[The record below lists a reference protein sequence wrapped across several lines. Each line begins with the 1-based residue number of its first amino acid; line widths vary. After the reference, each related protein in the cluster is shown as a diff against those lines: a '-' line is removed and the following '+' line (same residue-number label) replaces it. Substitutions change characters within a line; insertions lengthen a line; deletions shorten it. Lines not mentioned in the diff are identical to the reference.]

1 VAVAALGGGGAVPL
15 PPVLEPVADLGGAEA
30 RRRRQLA
37 LLRRVRVRVLQVP
50 LAQQASRPL
59 LPFAIDEKL

>member
-1 VAVAALGGGGAVPL
+1 MAALGGGGAVPL
-15 PPVLEPVADLGGAEA
+15 PPVLEPVAHLGGAEA
-30 RRRRQLA
+30 RGRRQLA

-59 LPFAIDEKL
+59 LRVSRCK